1 MLHCVYIFLS
11 HKQGIDIVLQ
21 QEEILMGLLNNIQ
34 DKNPTVRKVN
44 DEVLD
49 ILREYDPEL
58 SERVKEKK
66 F

>member
-1 MLHCVYIFLS
+1 VYIFLS